1 MIGSLIFLL
10 FLLVAGAYALANKP
24 FTDAIETRPNQF
36 GRNEQMRVRV
46 WHTRYFLVIGG
57 LLLGG
62 LVAAI
67 VQPYRVEKIDPGFVG
82 LQVNLIG
89 DERGISKYQYKTG
102 WVVYN
107 AYTEQVV
114 EIPSSQQHVEY
125 EATGI
130 AKGGFSVSIAPSF
143 NYEIVPE
150 NAGDM
155 YVSLR
160 RTLPQIEQTWLKTAS
175 IGATNDVIN
184 RWSVDSIFN
193 HRAEFEGEVI
203 REVDKRVQQWFRP
216 SQIRTNITPPASLQK
231 AIAEKTAAVQEAQ
244 AAQAQNAVIHMD
256 NLNKIMAARGDSAQK
271 VIAAA
276 GEAKAIAIR
285 KQEITALYI
294 DYLRIQAWDGHN
306 PTTLVTDGSST
317 TVMVK

>member
-1 MIGSLIFLL
+1 MIGIF
-10 FLLVAGAYALANKP
+10 
-24 FTDAIETRPNQF
+24 T
-36 GRNEQMRVRV
+36 
-46 WHTRYFLVIGG
+46 FLVFAVIAGVYAMSAHAFDVTQSPDPYTRGG
-57 LLLGG
+57 TVEKKTPKISYWLTVGG
-62 LVAAI
+62 LVLAGI
-67 VQPYRVEKIDPGFVG
+67 VVAFGQPYAIDKVDPGYVG
-82 LQVNLIG
+82 LKVNLIG
-89 DERGISKYQYKTG
+89 DQRGVSKFQYRTG

-107 AYTEQVV
+107 VYTEQVV

-160 RTLPQIEQTWLKTAS
+160 KTLGQIQDTWLKTAS
-175 IGATNDVIN
+175 VGAANDVIN

-193 HRAEFEGEVI
+193 HRSEFEAEVMK
-203 REVDKRVQQWFRP
+203 EVNKRTIQWFRL
-216 SQIRTNITPPASLQK
+216 SQIRTNITPPPSLQK

-244 AAQAQNAVIHMD
+244 AAQAQNSVIHME
-256 NLNKIMAARGDSAQK
+256 NLNKIMTARGDSAQK
-271 VIAAA
+271 VITASGDAR
-276 GEAKAIAIR
+276 AIAIR
-285 KQEITALYI
+285 KEQITPVYI
-294 DYLRIQAWDGHN
+294 DYLKVQAWDGKN
-306 PTTLVTDGSST
+306 PSTLVTSGSST